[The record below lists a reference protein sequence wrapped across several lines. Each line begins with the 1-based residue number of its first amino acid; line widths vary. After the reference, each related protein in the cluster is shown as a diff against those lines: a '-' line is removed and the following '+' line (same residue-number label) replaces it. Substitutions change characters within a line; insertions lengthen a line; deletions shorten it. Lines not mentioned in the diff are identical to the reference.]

1 MTSYTVVFD
10 EHAMAQVTLLPES
23 DIAYLV
29 GHVAIDLGR
38 DPHRAGDAW
47 MRDEPQT
54 WYTLDIGPT
63 LRVAYVV
70 DDNRREVAVLEVLVG
85 HA

>member
-1 MTSYTVVFD
+1 MTSYTVVFG
-10 EHAMAQVTLLPES
+10 EHAMAQIALLPES

-38 DPHRAGDAW
+38 DPHRAGDVW
-47 MRDEPQT
+47 MSADPQT

-63 LRVAYVV
+63 LRIAYVV
-70 DDNRREVAVLEVLVG
+70 DDDLKEVAVLETLVG
-85 HA
+85 HH

>member
-1 MTSYTVVFD
+1 MIG
-10 EHAMAQVTLLPES
+10 EHAMAQIALLPES
-23 DIAYLV
+23 DVAYLV

-47 MRDEPQT
+47 MSADPQT

-63 LRVAYVV
+63 LRIAYVA
-70 DDNRREVAVLEVLVG
+70 DDGLKEVAILEVLVG
-85 HA
+85 RR